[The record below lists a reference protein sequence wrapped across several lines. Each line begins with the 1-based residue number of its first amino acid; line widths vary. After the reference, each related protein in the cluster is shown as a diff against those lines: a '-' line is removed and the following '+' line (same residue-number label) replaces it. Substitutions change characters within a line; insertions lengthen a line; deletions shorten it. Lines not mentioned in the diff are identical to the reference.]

1 MNSPQ
6 ISVIVPVYNAEKYLR
21 RCIDSILAQTFTDF
35 ELLLID
41 DGSKDQSGKICDEY
55 ADNDCRIKVFH
66 KENGGVSSARNVG
79 LDNING
85 KWLAFIDSDD
95 IIEQDYLYNLIAKS
109 DEVDFV
115 ICGYKQIGR
124 QNKIVIYHE
133 AVYNMN
139 SRKEM
144 SFFDKSELEAQSL
157 FYCPWRKLYKS
168 GIIKT
173 HNIRFETNLF
183 LGEDTCFIISYI
195 NYVNKIKTIRSTS
208 YTYELPYNPNKYSMN
223 FDEFKSHIE
232 TFESYLSTL
241 ERCKDLKFNK
251 IRAMMYG
258 VYLNKYISYLMNLD
272 ASLFKDGIIKFRQ
285 SVFYEKV
292 QNTLLRHWNI
302 KKKFA
307 YSLIYTFPVMGYYL
321 KKHIHS

>member
-21 RCIDSILAQTFTDF
+21 RCIESILTQTFTDF

-41 DGSKDQSGKICDEY
+41 DGSKDNSLHICEEF
-55 ADNDCRIKVFH
+55 AKNDSRIRVFH
-66 KENGGVSSARNVG
+66 KKNGGVSSARNVG

-95 IIEQDYLYNLIAKS
+95 IIEQDYLYNLIIKS

-115 ICGYKQIGR
+115 ICGYKQIGK

-133 AVYNMN
+133 AIYDMN
-139 SRKEM
+139 SKKEM

-168 GIIKT
+168 DIIKK
-173 HNIRFETNLF
+173 HNIKFETNIF

-195 NYVNKIKTIRSTS
+195 NYVNKIRTIKSTS

-223 FDEFKSHIE
+223 FDEFESHIE
-232 TFESYLSTL
+232 TFDSYLSTL
-241 ERCKDLKFNK
+241 ERYKDLKFNK

-258 VYLNKYISYLMNLD
+258 VYLSKYISYLMTLD
-272 ASLFKDGIIKFRQ
+272 AALFKDGIIKFRQ
-285 SVFYEKV
+285 SVYFGEI
-292 QNTLLRHWNI
+292 QSTLFKHWNI
-302 KKKFA
+302 KKKIA
-307 YSLIYTFPVMGYYL
+307 YYLIYTFPVIGYQL
-321 KKHIHS
+321 KKYIHS